1 MHNIV
6 KLLIIITLGVHFRIT
21 ETYYIEKSCVNI
33 ETRTNNSQEIKR
45 GRNLD
50 SEKKIDKNI
59 LI

>member
-1 MHNIV
+1 MHNIA
-6 KLLIIITLGVHFRIT
+6 KLIIIITLSVNFRII

-33 ETRTNNSQEIKR
+33 ETRTKNSQEIKR

-50 SEKKIDKNI
+50 CEKKIDKNI

>member
-50 SEKKIDKNI
+50 SEKKH
-59 LI
+59 